1 MGFCG
6 SDSYGSLWIIII
18 IIILLFAC
26 CFSGNDC
33 GSNRSP
39 GIW

>member
-6 SDSYGSLWIIII
+6 SNGYGSLWIIII

-33 GSNRSP
+33 GGNRPS
-39 GIW
+39 GVW

>member
-1 MGFCG
+1 MGFC
-6 SDSYGSLWIIII
+6 DSNNYGSLWIIII

-26 CFSGNDC
+26 CFNGNGC
-33 GSNRSP
+33 GGNRLS